1 MQFFEILLIIVSTAY
16 IGLNRFI
23 SRKPGSISTAGVNTY
38 KIKKPGARTI
48 AGFLVLVLLLH
59 LILNGYRWQ
68 MIPAYFLW
76 LIALVAAIRQSRQ
89 KPKLFIRV
97 LKTTG
102 IVVIL
107 AFSVILPSVLPVFE
121 LPEPRGPYNVGT
133 ESIYVTTDRD
143 EIITKDPDDKREL
156 VYRIWYPGDTDV
168 SSMKREKYVDRA
180 GRIGFA
186 LKYGLPPASLN
197 YLDKVKTFVYPD
209 IPVADGQFPVLI
221 FSHGY
226 GSKAT
231 GYYALLTEIAS
242 QGYVIINMNHTYES
256 LGVTFPDG
264 RMKFFDYEYQK
275 EISQESTEVIET
287 LQEAFRSG
295 LDFNERHPIVRN
307 AVKKYHMHEMQK
319 RWAEDIATTIDM
331 LEKWNAAGLLKGKID
346 LDKTGVFGHSVG
358 GGASGN
364 IAIMDNRIKA
374 AANLD
379 GIPWG
384 NLIDT
389 TLNIPFLY
397 VSADWPEE
405 HEDINSH
412 IFINRS
418 RDYFY
423 ECRLIGSGHP
433 NFMDI
438 PFMIP
443 VRLLSG
449 AGEIDPGLGMEI
461 VTKLVTSFFDKHLKN
476 DPESDPQKISEEYDL
491 LELTLYKGDSLNAVS
506 K

>member
-1 MQFFEILLIIVSTAY
+1 MV
-16 IGLNRFI
+16 
-23 SRKPGSISTAGVNTY
+23 
-38 KIKKPGARTI
+38 
-48 AGFLVLVLLLH
+48 
-59 LILNGYRWQ
+59 
-68 MIPAYFLW
+68 PAYLLW
-76 LIALVAAIRQSRQ
+76 LIALVVAICHSRQ
-89 KPKLFIRV
+89 KPKPFIRM

-102 IVVIL
+102 IVIIL
-107 AFSVILPSVLPVFE
+107 ALAVILPSVLPVFK
-121 LPEPRGPYNVGT
+121 LPEPRGPYKVGT
-133 ESIYVTTDRD
+133 ESVYVATDRD

-156 VYRIWYPGDTDV
+156 VYKVWYPVEADA
-168 SSMKREKYVDRA
+168 SSLTCDKYVKRA

-186 LKYGLPPASLN
+186 VKYGLPPASFN
-197 YLDKVKTFVYPD
+197 YLDKVKTFAYPGL
-209 IPVADGQFPVLI
+209 PVADGQFPVLI

-264 RMKFFDYEYQK
+264 RMEFFDYEYQK
-275 EISQESTEVIET
+275 EISQKSTEVIET

-331 LEKWNAAGLLKGKID
+331 LEKWDTAGLLKGKID
-346 LDKTGVFGHSVG
+346 LDKIGVFGHSVG
-358 GGASGN
+358 GGTASN
-364 IAIMDNRIKA
+364 IAIMDNRVKA

-405 HEDINSH
+405 HEDLNSH

-443 VRLLSG
+443 VKMLSG
-449 AGEIDPGLGMEI
+449 AGDINPYTGMEI

-476 DPESDPQKISEEYDL
+476 EQGSDPMKISEEYEL
-491 LELTLYKGDSLNAVS
+491 LEMTIFKGDSVIAPGY
-506 K
+506 